1 MLQEKTVAKVV
12 GHLPKKVL
20 LKVYSDKG
28 MLEFVKKLATLSD
41 SIEYEFLS
49 EKESTTNLP
58 GIEIA
63 NVGIFFHLIPQHSEL
78 ESFLLAIKLASEA
91 ESTTRGSMEI
101 VTFVSS
107 FCQNCRIAVDA
118 VNKVAIK
125 LGLKHH
131 IIDVSQFPDIAEKY
145 GIYGVPTVFAGKIV
159 LRRVFTDQDFET
171 WIRGAMEGDYYEFIA
186 YKLEIGEIE
195 DLGELIDKTETL
207 AELMAHENFFVRL
220 GAMAL
225 LERLA
230 KNGAKISREAREE
243 IKRLLKHED
252 SRIREDAVMML
263 GIVGDKEDLCVL
275 ESLTSDESV
284 GESAK
289 EAIQMIRERYGS

>member
-1 MLQEKTVAKVV
+1 MLPEKTVAKVV
-12 GHLPKKVL
+12 GRLPRKIL
-20 LKVYSDKG
+20 LKVYSDKK
-28 MLEFVKKLATLSD
+28 MLEFVKELATLSD

-49 EKESTTNLP
+49 EKERTTNLP

-63 NVGIFFHLIPQHSEL
+63 NAGIFFHMIPQHSEL

-91 ESTTRGSMEI
+91 ESRAKGSLEI
-101 VTFVSS
+101 ITFVSS

-125 LGLKHH
+125 LGLTHH
-131 IIDVSQFPDIAEKY
+131 IIDISQFPEIAEKY
-145 GIYGVPTVFAGKIV
+145 GVYGVPTVFAGRIV
-159 LRRVFTDQDFET
+159 LRRAFTDRDFEKWVT
-171 WIRGAMEGDYYEFIA
+171 GAMEGDYYEFIA
-186 YKLEIGEIE
+186 YKLEVGEIE
-195 DLGELIDKTETL
+195 DLGDLIDKTETL

-263 GIVGDKEDLCVL
+263 GIVGDKEDLCIL

-284 GESAK
+284 GESAR